1 MDEIRYHLSQ
11 FNIARALAP
20 LSDQVMA
27 GFVSQLDA
35 INTLA
40 EQSPGFV
47 WRLKAED
54 GSSSSYIRVFED
66 ERILINMSVWESLE
80 ALQQFVYRSGHGVAF
95 QDRRKWFEPLTSPTI
110 AIWWVPTG
118 VLPSIADGRERIEW
132 LTKNGPTQQAFI
144 FKQSF
149 PPPSELAE
157 LHEVTSGQH

>member
-1 MDEIRYHLSQ
+1 MAESRYHLAQ
-11 FNIARALAP
+11 FNVARALAP

-35 INTLA
+35 INTVA

-54 GSSSSYIRVFED
+54 GSSSSYIREYED

-95 QDRRKWFEPLTSPTI
+95 QDRRKWFEPFASPTI
-110 AIWWVPTG
+110 ALWWVPAG
-118 VLPSIADGRERIEW
+118 VHPSIAEGREHLEW
-132 LTKNGPTQQAFI
+132 LTKNGPTQQAFT

-149 PPPSELAE
+149 PPPSESPE
-157 LHEVTSGQH
+157 PKT